1 MSFILQVTYDDDLY
15 IKIIEGKIIFIT
27 YLKSDYKINI
37 GADEL
42 LKLVRLDKFLDI
54 PIEYLNNVQKMIK
67 EDLLAESFRDNY
79 TLLLTQMKPHNIENI
94 IKA

>member
-1 MSFILQVTYDDDLY
+1 M
-15 IKIIEGKIIFIT
+15 
-27 YLKSDYKINI
+27 
-37 GADEL
+37 
-42 LKLVRLDKFLDI
+42 RLDKFLDI